1 MTLRLLLALTVLCLS
16 ACATTSGREGSP
28 ASDLDALEANATRD
42 LRKTTLPNGKTY
54 CAEDATT
61 ERAQD
66 SCMGDL
72 EDALFGANADKVSA
86 LENLRKGIKRIKL
99 ALDPCGWWA
108 RLTRNP
114 RCTVE

>member
-1 MTLRLLLALTVLCLS
+1 MTLRLLTVLIALCLS
-16 ACATTSGREGSP
+16 ACATTSGRGGSP
-28 ASDLDALEANATRD
+28 ASDLDALESSVARD

-54 CAEDATT
+54 CAEDAVT
-61 ERAQD
+61 ERQKDA
-66 SCMGDL
+66 CTGDL
-72 EDALFGANADKVSA
+72 EDAVFNANADKASA
-86 LENLRKGIKRIKL
+86 RDTLRKGIQRIKL